1 MSKLEHSKTTKFL
14 ASYSCWDYNF
24 NKKIR
29 YKFRNASKNF
39 LSNDDVVDSEFVL
52 KVAVKSKKLH
62 YIYLVI
68 MFFIGSAILDDFFNI
83 FSYEYYIKNLTLDEL
98 LSLTYEVKSID
109 ESILSI
115 LGLFFISWI
124 ITFIYDFL
132 RYKNIL
138 SILNN
143 DAIEKVD
150 INNYRVPSV
159 EQNICIFSDKKPFIG
174 SGIISKNFSFVL
186 PIDKAKKSIINESS
200 IIDFSEDEIYNSI
213 QESLSKNSNTFQKLY
228 INGTLVNNDNNLLSA
243 IDTGKLEKEI
253 WQEYSKKNNN
263 IIRRYICISNISE
276 SEEVQTNFFIRF
288 VKQDT
293 NLFIELTSTLL
304 LPVSSKYRMIEQ
316 LSQKISFIRFVI
328 ILQTSMMSSI
338 INIFKSLSYGFN
350 FIFNLNERIF
360 EKNRIKTQIEENPF
374 FDYGEKSTLR
384 EDISDV
390 SLNTFYN
397 IMDEQQLSKQ
407 IEKSFFIHLV
417 KFLDSKNIDTFE
429 LTQQETTI
437 INHGLI
443 MSGGEFKAENMAL
456 GKKSSIFGS
465 KKS

>member
-1 MSKLEHSKTTKFL
+1 MSKLQHSKTTKFL

-39 LSNDDVVDSEFVL
+39 LSNDDIIDSEFVL

-68 MFFIGSAILDDFFNI
+68 MFFIGSAILDDFLNI
-83 FSYEYYIKNLTLDEL
+83 ITYDTLSMEEKIFGLYKNPDEL
-98 LSLTYEVKSID
+98 
-109 ESILSI
+109 ILSM

-174 SGIISKNFSFVL
+174 SGIISKIFSFVL
-186 PIDKAKKSIINESS
+186 PIDKAKKSMINESS
-200 IIDFSEDEIYNSI
+200 IIDFSENEIYNSI

-243 IDTGKLEKEI
+243 IDTGKLEKKI

-293 NLFIELTSTLL
+293 NLFVELTSTLL
-304 LPVSSKYRMIEQ
+304 LPVSSKYRIIEQ

-350 FIFNLNERIF
+350 FIFSLNERIF

-397 IMDEQQLSKQ
+397 LMDEQQLSKQ